1 MVMRAYSPGKRR
13 WVCWP
18 GLAWWTWH
26 RSWEKVRRM
35 FIARTTCVNS
45 FLCAHVG
52 ARVSARASRWGG
64 VNKVLVHVRRSQ
76 PASPR
81 QCESFICSPPPRRI
95 ASHRIV
101 TAECMSGCVCVNGAC
116 ILSRWLH
123 RGARLTHGQC
133 WSGLRKTSRSANG
146 GYPNGLSQTLVRFI
160 GRIYELC
167 VWVCR
172 IVWDIVSM
180 FLRRHR
186 VITELCEQNI
196 VRINLLSLFFHSLHW
211 GIREWGYIIRGCM
224 HYTV

>member
-13 WVCWP
+13 WVAGPAWLDGHDTGAGRKCAACLLRAQ
-18 GLAWWTWH
+18 LAL
-26 RSWEKVRRM
+26 
-35 FIARTTCVNS
+35 IAFFVHMWALVCPHARHDGAEWIKCS
-45 FLCAHVG
+45 YMYG
-52 ARVSARASRWGG
+52 ARSPHDRGNA
-64 VNKVLVHVRRSQ
+64 KVLF
-76 PASPR
+76 A
-81 QCESFICSPPPRRI
+81 PPPLA

-186 VITELCEQNI
+186 VITELCEENI
-196 VRINLLSLFFHSLHW
+196 VRINLFSLFFHSLHW